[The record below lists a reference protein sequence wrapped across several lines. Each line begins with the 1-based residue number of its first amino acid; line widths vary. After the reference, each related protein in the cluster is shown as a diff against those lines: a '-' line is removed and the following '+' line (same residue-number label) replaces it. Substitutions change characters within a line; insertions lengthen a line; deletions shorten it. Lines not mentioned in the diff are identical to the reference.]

1 MLEYDRIDLSEG
13 IDVNKTSNSRE
24 CSFCHYYY
32 FLDIN
37 FNYRSNFIVILIIK
51 YLCDGCHDMSIK
63 ANRMQNLAIVYF
75 KGNAYRIH
83 FWNMSK
89 DDATN
94 IMHNS
99 NLIDK
104 KGALQFF
111 YIK

>member
-1 MLEYDRIDLSEG
+1 MLEYDRIDLS

-24 CSFCHYYY
+24 CSFCHYY
-32 FLDIN
+32 FLEIN
-37 FNYRSNFIVILIIK
+37 FNYQK
-51 YLCDGCHDMSIK
+51 YLCDGCHDMSMK
-63 ANRMQNLAIVYF
+63 ANSMQNVAIVYF
-75 KGNAYRIH
+75 KRNAYRIH

-104 KGALQFF
+104 KGVL
-111 YIK
+111 